1 MSKIDKIIQIIDNG
15 NRTIVGLS
23 ESGVMYL
30 WDGNWE
36 HYAESPYREITKIE
50 LAEELAAKSP
60 VVDNSACEVNETGM
74 LDVCK
79 DSPHHEKL
87 AKYTDLLQRELD
99 RKDD

>member
-60 VVDNSACEVNETGM
+60 ELGE
-74 LDVCK
+74 
-79 DSPHHEKL
+79 ERKL
-87 AKYTDLLQRELD
+87 VFGISDEMEELVRRAEND
-99 RKDD
+99 